1 MENQNLD
8 LENENRNSDY
18 EYEIAKLRL
27 EGYFANRASLAF
39 TDILNKLIDSMVEET
54 KKVERE
60 YIRLLSKYD
69 SDMINKIISLTNC
82 SIFDVEDYINRVQF
96 TKDGF
101 FMIDFAS
108 LSDLHF
114 EESNQSNNQDRITQ
128 LKSQLKH
135 CKNLLQKLNI
145 EREMN
150 RLIRERGRR

>member
-8 LENENRNSDY
+8 LENENRNSNY

-27 EGYFANRASLAF
+27 EGDFANRASSAF
-39 TDILNKLIDSMVEET
+39 ANISNKLIDSIVEET
-54 KKVERE
+54 KKVELE
-60 YIRLLSKYD
+60 YIRLLSMYD
-69 SDMINKIISLTNC
+69 SDKINKIISITNC
-82 SIFDVEDYINRVQF
+82 SIFEVEDYINRVQF
-96 TKDGF
+96 TKYGF

-114 EESNQSNNQDRITQ
+114 EESNQSFNQDRITQ

-135 CKNLLQKLNI
+135 CKNHMQRLNI